1 MPDLTLQW
9 NNDIR
14 FEKHARVVLMCD
26 HSVSNKT
33 TNAFEFLTGTIESM
47 LHGVTCNLDCE

>member
-1 MPDLTLQW
+1 MLDLSLQL

-14 FEKHARVVLMCD
+14 FEKHARVVLVCN

-33 TNAFEFLTGTIESM
+33 TKASEFVTGTIENM
-47 LHGVTCNLDCE
+47 LHGVTCNCGS